1 LEFVATRPSLPRRTL
16 TNAEP
21 WTRLST
27 RQQTLVRLQH
37 TNPEIWWWRF
47 DGSLAVCVAPPLE
60 HAEPWRRGLY
70 PSDSSDGSN
79 SSDGA

>member
-1 LEFVATRPSLPRRTL
+1 ML
-16 TNAEP
+16 TDAEP
-21 WTRLST
+21 WTQLTS

-60 HAEPWRRGLY
+60 HAEPWRRGL
-70 PSDSSDGSN
+70 
-79 SSDGA
+79 